1 MSAAKPALEANNVE
15 RKWTV
20 RLRAEWVIIGA
31 IVSTLSAFAQET
43 IVVTGRVFDQET
55 QKPVVSANVILRG
68 EKKGTI
74 TDSTGSF
81 RLELAAQQKHILA
94 FSHVA
99 YRKETR
105 ELAPGA
111 SKEIEFRIYLVPEP
125 IYMQEVVVYGNRE
138 AVLTKAAEKRA
149 IHSIGGEE
157 FEKLGEEDME
167 RALIYFLPDVVNR
180 LDKRMASNADDF
192 TLYVNGDWK
201 ESLTCP
207 ILIRSPYGV
216 CWFGSNWDGKRT
228 LTHRGKQPDMDGALM
243 SSHQECLFV
252 AANSWSWWKR
262 SRDKHS
268 CRMTAAPMACGE

>member
-1 MSAAKPALEANNVE
+1 MSAAMPDLEENNVE
-15 RKWTV
+15 RKWTM
-20 RLRAEWVIIGA
+20 RLRAEWVIIGT

-201 ESLTCP
+201 ESLTLSDIDP
-207 ILIRSPYGV
+207 FTIRRVLVWEQLGRKTDIDSQGKTAGYGRGIDV
-216 CWFGSNWDGKRT
+216 FPPGMPLR
-228 LTHRGKQPDMDGALM
+228 RGK
-243 SSHQECLFV
+243 FV
-252 AANSWSWWKR
+252 VLVETK
-262 SRDKHS
+262 
-268 CRMTAAPMACGE
+268 